1 MIKAVTPNAGV
12 SQAPQACCVRSGFRG
27 EVLVVRLHL
36 EGRGEVCSVEIQGK
50 ELREAKHRSGS
61 GNE

>member
-1 MIKAVTPNAGV
+1 MKAVTANAGV
-12 SQAPQACCVRSGFRG
+12 SQAPQACCVRCGFRG

-36 EGRGEVCSVEIQGK
+36 EGQGELCPVEIQRK
-50 ELREAKHRSGS
+50 ELRDTKHRAGS